1 MVQGST
7 FFVQSATN
15 LQSPWG
21 RYNPSLLFRILT
33 PHFLWQVKVIV
44 PKISVIMDYTFLWS
58 TSYRVFSETKCWK
71 SCVVFS
77 CSSKANCFCSWRRT
91 SAWEQS
97 EILLLMLLQWEIWLR
112 SPNISLQRCFSSKT
126 SLLKILFCKVFI
138 LFWFLP
144 NF

>member
-58 TSYRVFSETKCWK
+58 ASYRVFSETKCWK

-77 CSSKANCFCSWRRT
+77 CSSKANSASAAGWGPQHESRVKSYFSCWCSEKYGSGRQTFPCNGT
-91 SAWEQS
+91 S
-97 EILLLMLLQWEIWLR
+97 
-112 SPNISLQRCFSSKT
+112 PPKP
-126 SLLKILFCKVFI
+126 VF
-138 LFWFLP
+138 
-144 NF
+144 